1 MGTGRSSNLP
11 SLGHL
16 GGVHFRSLQE
26 QLDTVTSG
34 GELVFHVFGALG
46 EFERDLIRE
55 PTMAGLAAVRAR
67 GRRCGRRGLSA
78 EKVRQLRT
86 LAVDSAYSVR
96 RICRTLGISWAAF
109 YR

>member
-1 MGTGRSSNLP
+1 MPRRVAASAPWPGQTLLACHCAPVGTGRSSNLP

-55 PTMAGLAAVRAR
+55 RTMAALAAAELEA
-67 GRRCGRRGLSA
+67 GGL
-78 EKVRQLRT
+78 EGV
-86 LAVDSAYSVR
+86 
-96 RICRTLGISWAAF
+96 G
-109 YR
+109 